1 MTDPLLRQAWSA
13 LGGEP
18 SLLDRI
24 EVIGN
29 GVGLLPSR
37 LAALPAMVAAVSAAT
52 LGASVLDAARQ
63 AHSPESVVI
72 DVEHVAV
79 AACSER
85 YARMDGS
92 AQADLFAPLSR
103 FWRTADGWLRLH
115 ANYPWHQERA
125 LKLLGCENR
134 PDAVGDAIRSWQGH
148 ALEDALAEVDAL
160 GSAVRTRREWQAH
173 PQGSAVA
180 TQPLV
185 DTMAGGRGR
194 AATAGGRWADGLRV
208 VDLTRVIAGPVATR
222 TLAAWGADVLRLDSP
237 HLPEIE
243 SQALDMLPGKRSALL
258 DVSGPPGRAR
268 LEELLA
274 AADVLVQ
281 GYRPGA
287 LARYGLASEE
297 LSERHPHLS
306 VVTLSAWGREGPW
319 AARRGFDSL
328 VQCST
333 GIAEAEGSAEKPG
346 ALPAQ
351 VLDHATGYLAAAAAL
366 LALAA
371 VQRGEPSRCIWL
383 SLAQTA
389 HWLLAGG
396 LGQPEDQRAASP
408 DEHLLTLPGAA
419 RPVHVIAPV
428 GRVGDR
434 LPAWT
439 STTELG
445 ADPPSFAT
453 ETERRSPT
461 DLPAQR

>member
-13 LGGEP
+13 LGGER

-222 TLAAWGADVLRLDSP
+222 TLAAWGADVLRLGSP

-319 AARRGFDSL
+319 AARRGFDTL

-333 GIAEAEGSAEKPG
+333 GIAEDEGSAEKPG
-346 ALPAQ
+346 SPTGAGTRPCHRLPCGRSGSPSASRR
-351 VLDHATGYLAAAAAL
+351 AARRTVPL
-366 LALAA
+366 HLAL
-371 VQRGEPSRCIWL
+371 SRPDRA
-383 SLAQTA
+383 LAPGWRAGSTGGPAGSKPGRASA
-389 HWLLAGG
+389 HPAGCHTTRTRHRSGRAGG
-396 LGQPEDQRAASP
+396 
-408 DEHLLTLPGAA
+408 
-419 RPVHVIAPV
+419 
-428 GRVGDR
+428 
-434 LPAWT
+434 
-439 STTELG
+439 
-445 ADPPSFAT
+445 
-453 ETERRSPT
+453 
-461 DLPAQR
+461 